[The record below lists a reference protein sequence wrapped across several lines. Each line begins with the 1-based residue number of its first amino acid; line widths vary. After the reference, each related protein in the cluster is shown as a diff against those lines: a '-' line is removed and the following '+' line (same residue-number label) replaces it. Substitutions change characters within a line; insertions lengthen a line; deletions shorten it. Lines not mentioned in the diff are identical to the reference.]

1 MVGPFTY
8 KFYRHVP
15 SAGTWT
21 VEQDWSPEGAVT
33 WTPAAGDQGTSAF
46 QVWVR
51 NAGSAAA
58 YDAYTGTSF
67 FTVGPSRPLI
77 VTLTADRP
85 PSAVGMETTWTATPD
100 GGSGPLEYR
109 FWRTPATGPWRVVRD
124 WLPSPTF
131 TWLPIPDDVGTAGV
145 QVWVRHVGAATAY
158 DAVADSG
165 SVVAPSR
172 PLTVTSLTADVA
184 PDRFAVGQP
193 VTWTATTDGGTG
205 ALEYLFYQYR
215 TDTGTWTL
223 VQPVRAELHLY
234 VDPAPGGH
242 RVSNDRAGVGPARRV
257 HQSV

>member
-1 MVGPFTY
+1 M
-8 KFYRHVP
+8 
-15 SAGTWT
+15 
-21 VEQDWSPEGAVT
+21 T

-223 VQPVRAELHLY
+223 VQPYGPSSTYTWIPPPEAIGYQTTVQVWVRHVASTSPYEAWRGTELFTFI
-234 VDPAPGGH
+234 P
-242 RVSNDRAGVGPARRV
+242 R
-257 HQSV
+257 